1 MSVVEIAQLRA
12 VTGRED
18 EFERALPRALGV
30 ISRDPGC
37 RGTSSYRCIERANEF
52 TLMIVWDSVEAHQ
65 AFRASEDFPRY
76 RGELAGVLDA
86 VTGYAHYREIK
97 KP

>member
-1 MSVVEIAQLRA
+1 
-12 VTGRED
+12 
-18 EFERALPRALGV
+18 
-30 ISRDPGC
+30 
-37 RGTSSYRCIERANEF
+37 
-52 TLMIVWDSVEAHQ
+52 MIVWDSVEAHQ